1 MDLDYAETA
10 TVLIVEDDKEI
21 RELIRLYLVK
31 SGFRV
36 EEANDGVSALRV
48 FESARPDLVLLDIQL
63 PGGDGLTLCEQLR
76 SVSNIPIVFVSARGE
91 AEDIVHG
98 LSLGADDYIP
108 KPFDPAVVVARVK
121 ANLRRAPIYRRYDA
135 PVPVPSRERTIP
147 SEGIHIDTR
156 KMTVH
161 VNGQEVRMSAKE
173 FMLLAFLASRPDEV
187 FSASELYEHVW
198 GSDSNDDPRTVM
210 VHIYN
215 IRKKL
220 EQDPANP
227 RYIISVRGMG
237 YRYEGTAAR

>member
-1 MDLDYAETA
+1 MDYAETA

-121 ANLRRAPIYRRYDA
+121 ANLRRA
-135 PVPVPSRERTIP
+135 
-147 SEGIHIDTR
+147 
-156 KMTVH
+156 
-161 VNGQEVRMSAKE
+161 
-173 FMLLAFLASRPDEV
+173 L
-187 FSASELYEHVW
+187 
-198 GSDSNDDPRTVM
+198 
-210 VHIYN
+210 
-215 IRKKL
+215 KK
-220 EQDPANP
+220 
-227 RYIISVRGMG
+227 
-237 YRYEGTAAR
+237 

>member
-1 MDLDYAETA
+1 MDYTETA

-21 RELIRLYLVK
+21 RELIRLYLVR

-63 PGGDGLTLCEQLR
+63 PGTDGLALCEQLR
-76 SVSNIPIVFVSARGE
+76 SVSNVPIVFVSARGE
-91 AEDIVHG
+91 AEDIVYG

-135 PVPVPSRERTIP
+135 PLPAPSRERTIP

-161 VNGQEVRMSAKE
+161 ADGQEVRMSAKE

-237 YRYEGTAAR
+237 YRYEGAAAR